1 MVPQRKT
8 RVPQPGGA
16 LGVEQALKTAIGDH
30 GGLLAQTRTWTGP
43 CWRPGW
49 KQCFCQPQPWWAF
62 PAVASPR
69 LFLVP
74 DRQVARDY
82 HCHMCRD

>member
-16 LGVEQALKTAIGDH
+16 LGVEQALKTAIRDH

-49 KQCFCQPQPWWAF
+49 K
-62 PAVASPR
+62 VASPR
-69 LFLVP
+69 LCLVP

-82 HCHMCRD
+82 HCHMCHD